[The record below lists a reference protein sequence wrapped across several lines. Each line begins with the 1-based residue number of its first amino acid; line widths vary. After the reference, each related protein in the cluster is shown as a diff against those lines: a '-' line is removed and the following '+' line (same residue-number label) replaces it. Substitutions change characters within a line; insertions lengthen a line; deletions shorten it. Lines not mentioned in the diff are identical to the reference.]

1 MAAAQL
7 LALREMPKSR
17 FGNRVR
23 AGVALDVA
31 ALARLLAGRS
41 PEAILAPRAT
51 QEEIGGVRLE
61 TREADRH
68 RLPGHHLTLPKG
80 LLH

>member
-1 MAAAQL
+1 MAAAPL
-7 LALREMPKSR
+7 LALLELPNIR

-31 ALARLLAGRS
+31 ALARPLAGRS
-41 PEAILAPRAT
+41 PEAILAPRAG

-61 TREADRH
+61 TREAGRH
-68 RLPGHHLTLPKG
+68 RLPGRHLRLRKG
-80 LLH
+80 L